1 MDFSELMQWL
11 SDHPTFWQGGLA
23 GALIVA
29 LVALVLHIRQSAA
42 NALQAQQRQQDT
54 DLKAAQHAELQRLH
68 DEQRAELERLRKDLL
83 VQAESLQQQQVVRAR
98 LDERLTKQAD
108 LERTHAALTEE
119 FRALQSA
126 LAARNEAAAELD
138 TRLQERTQRL
148 VQQEREAQAQNL
160 RLLELQQ
167 QLAQRE
173 KTFAELE
180 TRLDAERTAHADK
193 LKALEEARDQL
204 KVEFQNLANRIFEEK
219 SAKLSQVN
227 QEGLGNILN
236 PLRQQLGDF
245 RKRVEDVYDREAKD
259 RRSLYEQ
266 IHHLKQLNQQM
277 SQDAVN
283 LTNALKG
290 ESKTQGNWGEVV
302 LERVLEESGLRRG
315 HEFEVQVSLS
325 EEGRRYQPDVIIRL
339 PEEKDVI
346 VDAKVSL
353 SAYEKY
359 CSSDDAAHRE
369 RYLRDHLQSLRN
381 HIKGLSEK
389 AYQSLEGVRSLDFVL
404 MFVPVEG
411 AFLLALENEPTLFRD
426 AFDRN
431 IMLVSPA
438 TLLVTLRTI
447 HNIWRYEYQSQ
458 NAREIAKRG
467 GELHDKFVGFVESM
481 DEIGRHLGRTQQAYD
496 TAHKRLS
503 SGRGNLVN
511 QAVMLHKLGAAG
523 KKSLSN
529 NLMENAAE
537 SDPT

>member
-1 MDFSELMQWL
+1 MDVSALMQWFMDNP
-11 SDHPTFWQGGLA
+11 SYWQGA
-23 GALIVA
+23 IVGAAIVA
-29 LVALVLHIRQSAA
+29 LSSLVLLLRQRSRAV
-42 NALQAQQRQQDT
+42 LQEQQRQQEAE
-54 DLKAAQHAELQRLH
+54 LSARQYAELQHQCETQQMELGRL
-68 DEQRAELERLRKDLL
+68 RGELE
-83 VQAESLQQQQVVRAR
+83 VQAQRQQQQQVLQAR
-98 LDERLTKQAD
+98 LEERLVKQAE
-108 LERTHAALTEE
+108 LERTHAALTGE
-119 FRALQSA
+119 FRSLQEA
-126 LAARNEAAAELD
+126 LAARNETAAELE
-138 TRLQERTQRL
+138 TRLQERSQRL
-148 VQQEREAQAQNL
+148 AQQERDAQVQNV
-160 RLLELQQ
+160 RLQELQQ

-359 CSSDDAAHRE
+359 CSSDDPAHRE
-369 RYLRDHLQSLRN
+369 RHLRDHLQSLRN

-411 AFLLALENEPTLFRD
+411 AFLLALENEPALFRD

-523 KKSLSN
+523 KKSMPNHLV
-529 NLMENAAE
+529 ENAAE